1 MTIQEAYIQT
11 KDQLSKVY
19 ELEEAIAIA
28 TRLFELLYNID
39 KKRILLHPDAKFDE
53 LESLQNSTK
62 RLLQMEPVQHVIGY
76 EFFGDVKVF
85 VNPHVLIPRPETE
98 ELLYWALELD
108 GHRTRFADICT
119 GSGCC
124 ALYLRKRLKHA
135 SVTATDISVEAL
147 TSARKSELFN
157 FREAKIDFRQHDI
170 LKEEWT
176 AEWPEVVV
184 CNPPYIIVSEAE
196 KMENNVLKFE
206 PHIALFVYDND
217 PLLFY
222 KKVIETFEGKELPV
236 MYFELNPLT
245 ADDLKSYCES
255 KHLNIILKEDMQGK
269 IRFARITR

>member
-19 ELEEAIAIA
+19 EVDEAVAIA

-39 KKRILLHPDAKFDE
+39 KKKILLHPDTVFTE
-53 LESLQNSTK
+53 LESLKNSTN
-62 RLLQMEPVQHVIGY
+62 RLLMMEPIQHVVGY
-76 EFFGDVKVF
+76 EFFGDLKVL

-98 ELLYWALELD
+98 ELLYWAIEQD

-124 ALYLRKRLKHA
+124 ALYLRNRLKHA
-135 SVTATDISVEAL
+135 SITATDISVEAL
-147 TSARKSELFN
+147 NSARKSELLNFN
-157 FREAKIDFRQHDI
+157 ESKIDFRQHDI
-170 LKEEWT
+170 LKEAWN

-196 KMENNVLKFE
+196 KMENNVLNFE

-222 KKVIETFEGKELPV
+222 KKVIETFENKVFPV
-236 MYFELNPLT
+236 VYFELNPLT
-245 ADDLKSYCES
+245 ANDLKHYCLS
-255 KHLNIILKEDMQGK
+255 RQLTIILKEDMQGK